1 MLSVWRRN
9 TEEGEGF
16 SGERE
21 KKALRERIPQGPEIL
36 FLFFSAVSSQGKR

>member
-21 KKALRERIPQGPEIL
+21 GMREKKALRERIPQGPEI
-36 FLFFSAVSSQGKR
+36 